1 MRVLCSRTCLCGWGS
16 GEPFYCRS
24 HSLLKLWYFEVAAFR
39 GEKIKGVHFL
49 ESVVTLTDL

>member
-39 GEKIKGVHFL
+39 GERIKGVHFL